1 MIIDTSYLLL
11 PPLNIPQANPNI
23 PNNSGRDYS
32 AKSGV
37 QAFID
42 RYEAELL
49 INALGREQYA
59 ELLSQLN
66 TDGTFI
72 TDPIEKWV
80 DLVDG
85 KDDWKGLR
93 YAYGDYKISLIAYYV
108 YYHYLRD
115 TETFYAVTGIVKPE
129 VANAVIKS
137 ANVDLVTQWNKFA
150 TMYGGNW
157 CQNLYYW
164 DSIWLDWGNVFE
176 QPSNNQTLYEFLSA
190 YPDDYDTSFYSHYGY
205 KNRHGL

>member
-1 MIIDTSYLLL
+1 MIIDTSYLLIA
-11 PPLNIPQANPNI
+11 PLNIPQANPDI
-23 PNNSGRDYS
+23 PNNSGRNYS
-32 AKSGV
+32 NKSRV

-42 RYEAELL
+42 RYESELL

-66 TDGTFI
+66 EDGTFI
-72 TDPIEKWV
+72 TDPIQKWV

-85 KDDWKGLR
+85 KDNWNGLR

-115 TETFYAVTGIVKPE
+115 TETFYAVTGLVKPE
-129 VANAVIKS
+129 VANATIKS
-137 ANVDLVTQWNKFA
+137 ANIDLVTQWNKFL
-150 TMYGGNW
+150 TMYGGYGCTN
-157 CQNLYYW
+157 NYW
-164 DSIWLDWGNVFE
+164 DLIWIDYHYNSGVENS
-176 QPSNNQTLYEFLSA
+176 QSLYEYLSA
-190 YPDDYDTSFYSHYGY
+190 YPDDYSVEYFNGYGF